1 MNKTAKEMFENLG
14 YIYKYIDNK
23 NNNCEDVIIYT
34 HNKTNI
40 IIQFNLFSQCV
51 VYQFKNNAKE
61 YDKIVIFITKEL
73 LQSINK
79 QIEELNW
86 K

>member
-1 MNKTAKEMFENLG
+1 MKSAREMFEELG
-14 YIYKYIDNK
+14 YTYKYIDNK

-34 HNKTNI
+34 HNKINST
-40 IIQFNLFSQCV
+40 IQFNLFSQCV
-51 VYQFKNNAKE
+51 VYQLKNNAKE
-61 YDKIVIFITKEL
+61 YDKIVIFMTKEL
-73 LQSINK
+73 LKAINK